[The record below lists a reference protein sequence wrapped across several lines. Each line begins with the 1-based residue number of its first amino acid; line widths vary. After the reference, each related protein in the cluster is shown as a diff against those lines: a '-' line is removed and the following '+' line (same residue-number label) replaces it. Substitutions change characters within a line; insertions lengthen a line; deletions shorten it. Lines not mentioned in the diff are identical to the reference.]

1 MKLVSCKKTLFW
13 SKNCLISTPTIR
25 LLKDKSVAKGF
36 TTAFHKVKSNLG
48 ACMPVC
54 MSTIM
59 WV

>member
-1 MKLVSCKKTLFW
+1 MKLVSCKKTL
-13 SKNCLISTPTIR
+13 ISTTTIR
-25 LLKDKSVAKGF
+25 LLKHKSVAKGF

-59 WV
+59 WI